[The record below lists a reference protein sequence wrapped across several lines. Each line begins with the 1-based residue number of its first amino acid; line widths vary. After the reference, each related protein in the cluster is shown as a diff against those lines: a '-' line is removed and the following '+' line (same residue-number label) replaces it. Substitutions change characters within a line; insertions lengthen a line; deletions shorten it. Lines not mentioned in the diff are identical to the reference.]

1 VIVDYYKSYDLK
13 SREVRWTK
21 LLCRK
26 LLLAAKAGGNSL
38 VADLV
43 WTLVLESQAT
53 SLSKDLANDE

>member
-1 VIVDYYKSYDLK
+1 MILNLVKYDGQNF
-13 SREVRWTK
+13 
-21 LLCRK
+21 C
-26 LLLAAKAGGNSL
+26 AKNCYSQQEQVVTL